1 MPFGKSV
8 AITAA
13 VAGAMMFG
21 SGVKSDINRNAEL
34 TGLSEAALV
43 QRLKPLLSERW
54 DFDAAA
60 SGFQTAEDFAAAVHA
75 ARNLKVPFLVMKHL
89 VIDQGKTLADA
100 IRAVKPDV
108 DASLAAD
115 LARAEARGDI
125 SAIK

>member
-8 AITAA
+8 AIAA
-13 VAGAMMFG
+13 AAAGAKVFG

-34 TGLSEAALV
+34 TRTSEATLV
-43 QRLKPLLSERW
+43 QRLKPLLSERS
-54 DFDAAA
+54 DLDAAA

-75 ARNLKVPFLVMKHL
+75 ARNLKVPFPVLKHL
-89 VIDQGKTLADA
+89 VIDQEKTLAEA
-100 IRAVKPDV
+100 IRAVSPNV

-115 LARAEARGDI
+115 LARSEARGDI